1 MKEREALLPFYGGI
15 ADAVSA
21 WLDPV
26 EFGAFCDR
34 LDGCAKRTDGM
45 ERRRL
50 NELLTALQ
58 FTRLEL
64 LRMPA
69 GAYDERKADLYLESL
84 YGYTAFSGMR
94 NYREAFGSVQ
104 SYLEEWNILKT
115 ENRESQNP
123 LKGIRLSCQPAED
136 ENAASLPVLTDGLYA
151 LPSDYHTGWFIA
163 SSRRFVLQV
172 PPGKISDG
180 AVLELSLL
188 YAPAWHI
195 FLPASVEVW
204 QGGGKMASFGL
215 PPVGEKEVFSK
226 QRVSCK
232 LETVN
237 PDIPV
242 ELRFMQVAAARASV
256 ACDEIKVY

>member
-1 MKEREALLPFYGGI
+1 
-15 ADAVSA
+15 
-21 WLDPV
+21 
-26 EFGAFCDR
+26 
-34 LDGCAKRTDGM
+34 M

-84 YGYTAFSGMR
+84 YGYTAFSGMK

-136 ENAASLPVLTDGLYA
+136 ETQPLFPCLPTGFMLCLPTIIRDGSSL
-151 LPSDYHTGWFIA
+151 
-163 SSRRFVLQV
+163 R
-172 PPGKISDG
+172 
-180 AVLELSLL
+180 
-188 YAPAWHI
+188 PAG
-195 FLPASVEVW
+195 S
-204 QGGGKMASFGL
+204 
-215 PPVGEKEVFSK
+215 
-226 QRVSCK
+226 SCK
-232 LETVN
+232 YRPERFPT
-237 PDIPV
+237 
-242 ELRFMQVAAARASV
+242 ELFWSFRFCMLRLGTSF
-256 ACDEIKVY
+256 CLLL